1 MNSCGDLAV
10 SCDRHFIIII
20 NELLRNRESKV
31 RSDRSAW
38 LVVHERIPIRS
49 DIINNGEQR
58 RELSESS
65 AIRKRDVRESAGSDA
80 IEVTLRSRNRR
91 WKRIG
96 RPVRQSV
103 GVGNAEVIAAGAE
116 DGGNASGS
124 HGVSGSPTGS
134 GR

>member
-10 SCDRHFIIII
+10 SCDRHFIIV

-31 RSDRSAW
+31 RSDCSAW
-38 LVVHERIPIRS
+38 LVAHERIPARS
-49 DIINNGEQR
+49 DIVNNGEQR

-65 AIRKRDVRESAGSDA
+65 AIRKRDVRESAESDA

-103 GVGNAEVIAAGAE
+103 GSAEVIAAGAE
-116 DGGNASGS
+116 EGGNASGS